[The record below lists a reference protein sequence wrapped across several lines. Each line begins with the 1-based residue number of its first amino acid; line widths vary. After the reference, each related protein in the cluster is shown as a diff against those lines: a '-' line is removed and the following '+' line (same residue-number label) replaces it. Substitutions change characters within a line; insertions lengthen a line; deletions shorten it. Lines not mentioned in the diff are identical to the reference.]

1 MGLNFRMPFAYV
13 SFLLSESLEK
23 ASIGLFERKHLGFR
37 NRSLNLTARSKAD
50 NAISLARSETAE
62 PEVILFDRQTLDTST
77 FYASM
82 KADFRR
88 VFVGVPKLVRDSF
101 FFPG

>member
-1 MGLNFRMPFAYV
+1 MPFAYV

-50 NAISLARSETAE
+50 NAILLARSETAE

-77 FYASM
+77 
-82 KADFRR
+82 
-88 VFVGVPKLVRDSF
+88 LV
-101 FFPG
+101 